1 MQTAVIVRATD
12 LAAAQWGLFTAAQ
25 AQAQGLSRMQLS
37 RMVDAGLF
45 DRLEHGVYASPAVQ
59 SDHLL
64 PLRSAWLALQP
75 ARTVQERLADLPSAG
90 VVSHS
95 SAAQLHGL
103 GDLLAD
109 EHEFVL
115 PDRFQSRRVG
125 VRVRRA
131 VLDASEVT
139 IAAGLPVTTAART
152 IADLLAA
159 GHDDD
164 HVATVIADALR
175 AGLTDHRT
183 LAAALENAA
192 ARRGE
197 PSGEALV
204 ERLTR
209 TGARVDT

>member
-1 MQTAVIVRATD
+1 MRTAVIVRANE

-25 AQAQGLSRMQLS
+25 AQTQGLSRMQLS
-37 RMVDAGLF
+37 RMVDAGLL
-45 DRLEHGVYASPAVQ
+45 DRLEYGVYASPAVQ
-59 SDHLL
+59 GDHLL

-75 ARTVQERLADLPSAG
+75 ARSVQERLADLPSAG

-109 EHEFVL
+109 EHEFLL

-125 VRVRRA
+125 VRMRRA

-152 IADLLAA
+152 IADLLAI
-159 GHDDD
+159 GHDND
-164 HVATVIADALR
+164 HVATVTADALR
-175 AGLTDHRT
+175 LGLTDRRT
-183 LAAALENAA
+183 LAVALENAA

-197 PSGEALV
+197 PSGAALV
-204 ERLTR
+204 EILTR
-209 TGARVDT
+209 THTRMDQ